1 MPPATTAPQ
10 AVQLAIW
17 RPAIA
22 YLAIV
27 AVIAVPGLLGLLTR
41 KW

>member
-1 MPPATTAPQ
+1 
-10 AVQLAIW
+10 VQLAIW

-27 AVIAVPGLLGLLTR
+27 AVVALPALLSLVGR
-41 KW
+41 KWR